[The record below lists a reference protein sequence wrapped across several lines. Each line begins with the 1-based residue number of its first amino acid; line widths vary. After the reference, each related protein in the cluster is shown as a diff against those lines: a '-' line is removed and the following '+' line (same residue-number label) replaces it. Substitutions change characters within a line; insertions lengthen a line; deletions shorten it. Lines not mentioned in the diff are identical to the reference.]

1 MSDALTPLTYLA
13 KAEAALSGARLLL
26 HSTDRDGAC
35 SRAYYAMFDAAH
47 AVLFTLGVEQNTAL
61 LKTHAMLVGRFGQ
74 HVVLAGHLPAT
85 YGETL
90 NRVQRFRQIA
100 DYSGDP
106 VSAENARWAVE
117 QAEAFVAAVRGLI
130 AKLAASPANGS
141 A

>member
-1 MSDALTPLTYLA
+1 MSDALSPLTYLA

-26 HSTDRDGAC
+26 HAADTDGAC

-47 AVLFTLGVEQNTAL
+47 AVLFALGVEQQTAPI
-61 LKTHAMLVGRFGQ
+61 KTHAMLVGRFGQ
-74 HVVLAGHLPAT
+74 HVVLTGHLPAT

-90 NRVQRFRQIA
+90 NKVQRFRQIA

-106 VSAENARWAVE
+106 VSVENAEWAVE

-130 AKLAASPANGS
+130 AGLKP
-141 A
+141 